1 MGTADSLQLVA
12 AEPLVT
18 GISPLAVATY
28 LLARDAS
35 RDDSDVTQMK
45 LHKLLYFAQ
54 ANYLASTGQRL
65 FDAHI
70 EAFEHGP
77 VVESI
82 RRHYEQFG
90 RRIIVVADASQSGNG
105 KQELPENIANYLD
118 AIWSQFG
125 EQSASQLRALSHKD
139 KPWSDNYHPGRLHSI
154 IPDYEMRTWYANLA
168 DQRRVELDTVYMG
181 SFEPFTEEEEKRIL
195 AAWAEG

>member
-1 MGTADSLQLVA
+1 MGTIAPLQLA
-12 AEPLVT
+12 EAEPLVT
-18 GISPLAVATY
+18 GISPFAVATY

-54 ANYLASTGQRL
+54 ANYLASTGRRL
-65 FDAHI
+65 FDARI

-77 VVESI
+77 VVEPI

-90 RRIIVVADASQSGNG
+90 RRIIVVADASQSENSE
-105 KQELPENIANYLD
+105 QELPENVANYLD

-139 KPWSDNYHPGRLHSI
+139 KPWVDNYHPGRLHSV
-154 IPDYEMRTWYANLA
+154 IPDHEMRTWYANLA

-181 SFEPFTEEEEKRIL
+181 HFEPFSEEEELRIL
-195 AAWAEG
+195 SAWA

>member
-1 MGTADSLQLVA
+1 MGTADSLQLVTV
-12 AEPLVT
+12 EPLVT

-90 RRIIVVADASQSGNG
+90 RRIIVVADASQSRNG
-105 KQELPENIANYLD
+105 EQELPENIANYLD

-154 IPDYEMRTWYANLA
+154 IPDYEMRTWYANLD

>member
-12 AEPLVT
+12 VEPLAT

-105 KQELPENIANYLD
+105 EQELPENIANYLD

-154 IPDYEMRTWYANLA
+154 IPDYEMRAWYANLA